1 MGTLFRAHH
10 NSRDESEYNHHYSVP
25 TPGGLDRNLGL
36 NEGCSDV
43 LGFSGKKS
51 VHDGAGPSEG
61 ETMVEGDYFDG
72 VFKYIQQMLME
83 EDDLEYIPYML
94 QDCMA
99 LQAAEKSFHDA
110 LTANHPPPSDCCTT
124 DGFNHRICSD
134 STARNV
140 QYSISDNQAASQ
152 PFPAQFPLHGNQTFQ
167 SGLPAQ
173 VELPMNNLPSSMFR
187 SQFLE
192 QSSYGGTFL
201 IGNGCSGV
209 NGNREGNNGS
219 GPEGRRNRSREDG
232 GCGGE
237 GRSSKQFATGISDQE
252 PEKTEKYDKA
262 LLCPSMNP
270 AFYDDTVSYLSDE
283 SSENEN
289 RDKKYLQGPK
299 RGRPRG
305 SKKGAKAKQ
314 IVDLTDLLA
323 RCAQAEA
330 AHDKQSFD
338 HRLATI
344 RQHSSP
350 YGDATERLAHCFA
363 NALEARAAGT
373 GTSLYA
379 SITKRR
385 MSAADYLK
393 AYQTYITACPFKR
406 MSNIYANK
414 SIAKLTREA
423 EKIHI
428 IDFGILYGFQWP
440 CIIHGISLRP
450 GGPPKLR
457 ITGIDFP
464 QPGFR
469 PAERIEETG
478 RRLENFAK
486 RFNVPFEFNPI
497 AKKWETITPEELKIE
512 PDEILVAN
520 CLYRLKNVPDE
531 TVMENNNPRDDVLK
545 LIKKINPEFFVH
557 GIVNGMYNAPFFTTR
572 FREAY
577 FHFSSLFD
585 MFEATVPREDEGRML
600 AEQELL
606 GRDALNVIA
615 CEGSERVERPETYKQ
630 WQMRTQRAGFRQL
643 PMHKEIIKEVKAK
656 VRMGYHKDFC
666 VDEDGEWMLQ
676 SWKGRVIY
684 ALSLWQP
691 VHH

>member
-10 NSRDESEYNHHYSVP
+10 NSRDEPEFNHHCSVP
-25 TPGGLDRNLGL
+25 SSGSL

-43 LGFSGKKS
+43 LGFSGMKS
-51 VHDGAGPSEG
+51 VHDSQAPSEG

-83 EDDLEYIPYML
+83 EDDLEYIPYMF

-99 LQAAEKSFHDA
+99 LQAAEKSFYDA
-110 LTANHPPPSDCCTT
+110 LTENPPPPPPPHS
-124 DGFNHRICSD
+124 GN
-134 STARNV
+134 RNV
-140 QYSISDNQAASQ
+140 QFSIPDNQ
-152 PFPAQFPLHGNQTFQ
+152 PFPAQFPLPGNQTFQ
-167 SGLPAQ
+167 TGLQELQPGYNPFPEQ
-173 VELPMNNLPSSMFR
+173 VQIPMIPMNNSSGSMFGN
-187 SQFLE
+187 QFSGE
-192 QSSYGGTFL
+192 P
-201 IGNGCSGV
+201 IGNGCSG
-209 NGNREGNNGS
+209 GS
-219 GPEGRRNRSREDG
+219 NGRRNRNREDG
-232 GCGGE
+232 GE
-237 GRSSKQFATGISDQE
+237 GRQRSKQMAAGNSDQE

-270 AFYDDTVSYLSDE
+270 LFYDDSIPYLSDE
-283 SSENEN
+283 SSETEA

-305 SKKGAKAKQ
+305 SKKGAKPKQ

-330 AHDKQSFD
+330 AHDKKNFD
-338 HRLATI
+338 HRLAAI
-344 RQHSSP
+344 RQHSSQF
-350 YGDATERLAHCFA
+350 GDAAERLAHCFA
-363 NALEARAAGT
+363 NAVEARAAGT

-379 SITKRR
+379 SITRRR
-385 MSAADYLK
+385 MSAAEYLK

-414 SIAKLTREA
+414 SIAKLTRES

-450 GGPPKLR
+450 GGPPQLR

-478 RRLENFAK
+478 RRLENFAR
-486 RFNVPFEFNPI
+486 RFNVPFQYTAI
-497 AKKWETITPEELKIE
+497 AKKWEEITPEDLNIQE
-512 PDEILVAN
+512 DEILVAN
-520 CLYRLKNVPDE
+520 CLYRMKNVPDE
-531 TVMENNNPRDDVLK
+531 TLMENNSPRDDVLK
-545 LIKKINPEFFVH
+545 LIKKINPQFFVH

-577 FHFSSLFD
+577 FHFSALFD
-585 MFEATVPREDEGRML
+585 MFEATMPREDEGRLL

-606 GRDALNVIA
+606 GRDVLNVIA
-615 CEGSERVERPETYKQ
+615 CEGRERVERPETYKQ
-630 WQMRTQRAGFRQL
+630 WQMRTQRAGFRAL
-643 PMHKEIIKEVKAK
+643 PLHREIIKEVKEK
-656 VRMGYHKDFC
+656 TRMGYHRDFS
-666 VDEDGEWMLQ
+666 VEEDGEWMLQ

-684 ALSLWQP
+684 AMSLWQP
-691 VHH
+691 LHN